1 MPNLLEQI
9 VTEPK
14 ELQECCQ
21 HLSGCS
27 RLGLDTEFVGEDSY
41 HPHLCL
47 VQVATVDRLIL
58 IDPLTTGPLDDF
70 WKLIIDPSRLTVV
83 HAGREEVRLCRLW
96 AEQAPGNLFD
106 LQIAAGLVG
115 LTYPL
120 GHGTLVG
127 QLLGINLAK
136 GETLT
141 EWRDRPLTPSQIQYA
156 LDDVRYLLPLWQ
168 ELTKKL
174 TELERNDWAAEEF
187 NRMTK
192 SPDSSDS
199 EETVTEEKW
208 RRLRGL
214 GSLDRR
220 RLAIVRDLYAWREET
235 AERTNRPTRAIC
247 RDDLLVEIARRNPS
261 RPRDLQ
267 VIRGLPHR
275 HLDAIF
281 HVMVEARKTP
291 PDQYP
296 SPVDRDQDPPQVGWA
311 TNILMA
317 VLGSLCIRQQLAPNL
332 VATNA
337 DVKALVRGRFRGD
350 SSPPKSLLTEGW
362 RAAHVLPDLVAV
374 LEGKRS
380 VRIGDLKSEAPL
392 SLISFESEPT
402 APARTDPQP
411 SPQAPG

>member
-14 ELQECCQ
+14 ELEECCQ
-21 HLSGCS
+21 YLAGCQ

-47 VQVATVDRLIL
+47 VQVATEDRLIL
-58 IDPLTTGPLDDF
+58 IDPLTAGPLDDF
-70 WKLIIDPSRLTVV
+70 WKLIIDPLRLIIV

-96 AEQAPGNLFD
+96 AGQAPGNLFD

-115 LTYPL
+115 LIYPL
-120 GHGTLVG
+120 GHGALVG
-127 QLLGINLAK
+127 QLLGVNLTK

-141 EWRDRPLTPSQIQYA
+141 EWRDRPLTRSQMLYA
-156 LDDVRYLLPLWQ
+156 LDDVRYLLPLCQ
-168 ELTKKL
+168 ELTKRL
-174 TELERNDWAAEEF
+174 TDLGRSDWAEEEF
-187 NRMTK
+187 VRMTK
-192 SPDSSDS
+192 SPESSDS
-199 EETVTEEKW
+199 EDPAVEEKW

-220 RLAIVRDLYAWREET
+220 RLAVVRDLYAWREQT

-261 RPRDLQ
+261 QARDLE

-281 HVMVEARKTP
+281 RVMVEARKTP
-291 PDQYP
+291 PEEYP
-296 SPVDRDQDPPQVGWA
+296 APVDRDQDPPQVGWV
-311 TNILMA
+311 TNILLA
-317 VLGSLCIRQQLAPNL
+317 VLGDLCVRQKLASNL

-337 DVKALVRGRFRGD
+337 DVKALVRSRLRGD
-350 SSPPKSLLTEGW
+350 PSLPTSLLTQGW
-362 RAAHVLPDLVAV
+362 RAAHILPELISV
-374 LEGKRS
+374 LEGQRS
-380 VRIGDLKSEAPL
+380 VRIGNVKAEAPL
-392 SLISFESEPT
+392 SLISFNP
-402 APARTDPQP
+402 
-411 SPQAPG
+411 